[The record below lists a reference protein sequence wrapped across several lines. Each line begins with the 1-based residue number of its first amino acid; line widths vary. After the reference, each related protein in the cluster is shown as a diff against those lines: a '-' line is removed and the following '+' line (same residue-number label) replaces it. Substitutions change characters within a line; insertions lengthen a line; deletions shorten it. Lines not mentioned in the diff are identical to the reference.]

1 LPRPLRAAGP
11 VSLRDRAGALCPELD
26 KTHILLRKIYQVT
39 PETQEMLLK
48 DGDLLFLLTDG
59 VTDALGGEEKTALW
73 LKQKLLEF
81 PVANPRDAADYILQ
95 EAKKARK
102 EERKDDMTVLAG
114 RFWKKRA

>member
-1 LPRPLRAAGP
+1 SYLWRNGRVISLRAVTLPAG
-11 VSLRDRAGALCPELD
+11 
-26 KTHILLRKIYQVT
+26 ILKQVT

>member
-1 LPRPLRAAGP
+1 MTLPAGILKQ
-11 VSLRDRAGALCPELD
+11 VS
-26 KTHILLRKIYQVT
+26 
-39 PETQEMLLK
+39 PETHEMFLK

-59 VTDALGGEEKTALW
+59 VTDVLGGEEKTALW

-81 PVANPRDAADYILQ
+81 PVATPQDAADYILQ
-95 EAKKARK
+95 EAKKLQK